1 MGSSR
6 GVSKTRGTNDTRK
19 ANRLLNGEEDSLE
32 NGTGYGDQTAHPRIQ
47 HFLWLAWLGAV
58 LTLSLLSLKGM
69 RAEFSARMAKE
80 YPLEDLDAVNLM
92 DAPVD
97 LIPTSLEDVRGVYLP
112 PPVNQDIIMYI
123 ASACMGCVSA
133 NAYVV

>member
-1 MGSSR
+1 
-6 GVSKTRGTNDTRK
+6 
-19 ANRLLNGEEDSLE
+19 
-32 NGTGYGDQTAHPRIQ
+32 
-47 HFLWLAWLGAV
+47 
-58 LTLSLLSLKGM
+58 M

-97 LIPTSLEDVRGVYLP
+97 LIPTLLEGVRGVYLR
-112 PPVNQDIIMYI
+112 PPVSQDIIMYI
-123 ASACMGCVSA
+123 ASACMGCASA